1 MATSHSALRRVA
13 WRSTAAHKLRLAL
26 TVLSVVL
33 GTAFI
38 SGAFVF
44 TASLDKAFK
53 GAVSTA
59 FDGIDVVVSAPPSKP
74 GALTRDVE
82 KQLADFPGVRALNIG
97 EPTSSIT
104 VTGSDGKP
112 IQTNGVPS
120 MGLPYYPPEKSVNH
134 VVTITEGSAPSRPG
148 EVVINN
154 ATAKLGN
161 LRIGDEMKVVT
172 SLKQATV
179 HVVGIAETSGDNTGW
194 LSTFF
199 TEEQWR
205 DLYTGAGDGPS
216 TGAGSGPST
225 GKSLKMVTLAAKDR
239 GAGGEGGAT
248 ALRDAIAKEFPEL
261 KVEAGEDLAN
271 KASERIST
279 ALSFV
284 NYFLVSFGLIGL
296 LVGTFIISN
305 TFSMLVAQRTKE
317 FALLRALGASRRQL
331 TVSVLFE
338 AFLVGLVGSALGVVA
353 GFGISELLYRILSS
367 IGIDMPGG
375 GLSITTTAVVVPLVV
390 GIIITILAAWAPA
403 ARAGAV
409 PPVEAMRSGDQTTDT
424 RLSGRTWAGAILA
437 AAALALIMWAIQW
450 HEANTGPRAIF
461 VGVGAVAAI
470 AAVWLAG
477 PALSLP
483 LVGSLGRIVGAP
495 FGAVGKLAA
504 TNSRRNPRRT
514 ATTSFALTL
523 GLALV
528 ACIGML
534 GASMKAAVSEWT
546 ETNLSADYVLSP
558 PLTSHVA
565 LPKGV
570 AEKAAQVDGVTD
582 TATLALGPL
591 LVASQQELPSLAD
604 AANADSSFGPPSG
617 NASFFDG
624 DVGKWYGTRAISGSL
639 DLGDSSSEI
648 VVNETTANKR
658 GWRVGTEV
666 LLVGKGGAS
675 PMKVTG
681 IFADTADPNQAI
693 IVSIPAVERAGAG
706 ADQLIPMQ
714 AYVDVTATDSAG
726 VEAMRGPISDAVAD
740 YLVVQVMTAK
750 EYGSVASSSID
761 VMLGIVYAL
770 LALAVVT
777 SILGIIN
784 TLALSVVERRQEIG
798 MLRAIGLQRGAIRRM
813 IRLESL
819 QISVFG
825 ALIGVGL
832 GLGLGWALLTVL
844 EKEGLGTIAVP
855 WGQIGAMLVGS
866 AVVGIIAALA
876 PGQRAAKTPP
886 LAAIA
891 DE

>member
-1 MATSHSALRRVA
+1 MATSHAALRKVA

-59 FDGIDVVVSAPPSKP
+59 FDGIDVVVTAPAKNPT
-74 GALTRDVE
+74 ALNRDVE

-104 VTGSDGKP
+104 ATGSDGKP

-134 VVTITEGSAPSRPG
+134 TVTIKQGSAPRAPG

-154 ATAKLGN
+154 STATLGN
-161 LRIGDEMKVVT
+161 LHVGDEMKIVT
-172 SLKQATV
+172 GFNQATV
-179 HVVGIAETSGDNTGW
+179 HVVGIAETSGDETGW
-194 LSTFF
+194 LSVFF

-205 DLYTGAGDGPS
+205 DIYTNGQNVQ
-216 TGAGSGPST
+216 
-225 GKSLKMVTLAAKDR
+225 MVTLAA
-239 GAGGEGGAT
+239 EGSEDGTGDSAT
-248 ALRDAIAKEFPEL
+248 ALRDAVAKQFPDL
-261 KVEAGEDLAN
+261 KVEFGEDLAD

-331 TVSVLFE
+331 SRSVLFE
-338 AFLVGLVGSALGVVA
+338 ALIVGIVGSALGVLA
-353 GFGISELLYRILSS
+353 GFGISELLYLAMSAF
-367 IGIDMPGG
+367 GIDMPGS
-375 GLSITTTAVVVPLVV
+375 GLSLTTSAIVVPMVV
-390 GIIITILAAWAPA
+390 GVIITILAAWAPA
-403 ARAGAV
+403 SRAGAV
-409 PPVEAMRSGDQTTDT
+409 PPVEAMRSGDQTTDPQ
-424 RLSGRTWAGAILA
+424 LGKRTWAGAILA
-437 AAALALIMWAIQW
+437 SAALATIMWAVQW
-450 HEANTGPRAIF
+450 HSAETTPRAIL
-461 VGVGAVAAI
+461 VGIGAVAAI

-477 PALSLP
+477 PALSIP
-483 LVGSLGRIVGAP
+483 LVGALGRILGAP

-514 ATTSFALTL
+514 ATTSFALIL

-534 GASMKAAVSEWT
+534 GSSMKAAVSEWS
-546 ETNLSADYVLSP
+546 ETNLAADYVLSP
-558 PLTSHVA
+558 PLTAHAA
-565 LPKGV
+565 LPRGV
-570 AEKAAQVDGVTD
+570 AEKVAEVDGVTD
-582 TATLALGPL
+582 TATLSLGGFMI
-591 LVASQQELPSLAD
+591 ASQQEIPQLAD
-604 AANADSSFGPPSG
+604 AMNDDDASFGPGRG
-617 NASFFDG
+617 NATFFDG
-624 DVGKWYGTRAISGSL
+624 DIGKWYTTNAVSGSIAL
-639 DLGDSSSEI
+639 NEPGSE
-648 VVNETTANKR
+648 VAVNQSTAQRR

-666 LLVGKGGAS
+666 VLLGQGGMW

-681 IFADTADPNQAI
+681 IFADTADPGQAI
-693 IVSIPAVERAGAG
+693 VVSSGAVKAVGAE
-706 ADQLIPMQ
+706 ASKLIPMQ
-714 AYVDVTATDSAG
+714 LYVDVAATDESG
-726 VEAMRGPISDAVAD
+726 IEKMRGPISDAVSD
-740 YLVVQVMTAK
+740 FLIVQVMTAK
-750 EYGSVASSSID
+750 EYAGVANASID

-770 LALAVVT
+770 LALAVIT

-798 MLRAIGLQRGAIRRM
+798 MLRAVGLQRGAIRRM

-819 QISVFG
+819 QISIFG
-825 ALIGVGL
+825 AVIGVGL

-844 EKEGLGTIAVP
+844 EKEGLDSIVVP
-855 WGQIGAMLVGS
+855 WGQIVAMLVGS
-866 AVVGIIAALA
+866 AIVGIVAAVA
-876 PGQRAAKTPP
+876 PGHRAAATPP

-891 DE
+891 DD